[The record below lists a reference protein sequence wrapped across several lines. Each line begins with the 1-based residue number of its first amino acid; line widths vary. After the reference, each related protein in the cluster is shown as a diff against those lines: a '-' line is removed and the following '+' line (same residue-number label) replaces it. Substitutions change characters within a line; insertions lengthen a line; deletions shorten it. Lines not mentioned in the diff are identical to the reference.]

1 MLSRFSRTSTL
12 TRTALSR
19 NARTMASLQDTLKGK
34 ERVEEDR
41 FMRAQDEKWREKLRE
56 IRALE
61 ATDEEHRIHSEVI
74 SPVMQEV
81 SSMLAAT
88 GDGNVSET
96 GLERMAKWKL
106 GLK

>member
-1 MLSRFSRTSTL
+1 MKCPSHATFGCKQNNTHTYIY
-12 TRTALSR
+12 TTE
-19 NARTMASLQDTLKGK
+19 Q